1 MSSFCETLIKLII
14 LDTSIFDNLT
24 HSFIVLKNIKIKL
37 LIFIFY
43 YFFFLRK
50 KENK

>member
-24 HSFIVLKNIKIKL
+24 HSFIVLLKNIKIKL

-43 YFFFLRK
+43 YFF
-50 KENK
+50 